1 MRTDSDA
8 DLRERFRELREHDFA
23 AAPAFESVRLYAPTP
38 TPTPARARRSRPGL
52 AWTAGGFALT
62 AAMGFFLILR
72 PPAPALDVTAA
83 ALPAWQSHTEFLL
96 AGTGD
101 SLQRLSWAPSPTS
114 GLARPSFNH
123 YREN

>member
-1 MRTDSDA
+1 MRTDADA
-8 DLRERFRELREHDFA
+8 DLRECFRELREHDSA
-23 AAPAFESVRLYAPTP
+23 AAPAFESVRLYTP
-38 TPTPARARRSRPGL
+38 TPVPALRSRQGF
-52 AWTAGGFALT
+52 AWTAGGFALA
-62 AAMGFFLILR
+62 AAMGLFLILR
-72 PPAPALDVTAA
+72 PPTIALDVTAA
-83 ALPAWQSHTEFLL
+83 ALPAWQSQTDFLL